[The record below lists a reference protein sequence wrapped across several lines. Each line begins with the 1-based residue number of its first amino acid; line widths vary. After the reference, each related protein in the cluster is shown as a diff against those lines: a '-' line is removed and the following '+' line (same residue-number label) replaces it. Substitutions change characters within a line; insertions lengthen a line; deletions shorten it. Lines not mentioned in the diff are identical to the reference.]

1 VNKKTST
8 RLIAALI
15 TMLVF
20 TLLAIA
26 PTALA
31 DLGPG
36 VPGAGTIAS
45 GPTTYTF
52 FSTRVLTSS
61 TPTTYTL
68 SPSRVVPYYSADV
81 FVTGVVSGTDAFTVT
96 AQVSA
101 DGTNWATATY
111 QYVTSTLNTA
121 TYQLAFS
128 SSTTKY
134 MQIPIVGEYLRFK
147 IENGGTVTPTIKV
160 TLKNTGGR

>member
-1 VNKKTST
+1 
-8 RLIAALI
+8 
-15 TMLVF
+15 
-20 TLLAIA
+20 
-26 PTALA
+26 
-31 DLGPG
+31 

-68 SPSRVVPYYSADV
+68 SPSRVIPYYSADV
-81 FVTGVVSGTDAFTVT
+81 FVTGVVSGTDVFTVT

-101 DGTNWATATY
+101 DGTNWADASYTY
-111 QYVTSTLNTA
+111 PTNT
-121 TYQLAFS
+121 
-128 SSTTKY
+128 SSTTIITGTAGLTATTSATTAIATAKY
-134 MQIPIVGEYLRFK
+134 QLVLNSATTKYVQVPIVGEYLRFK